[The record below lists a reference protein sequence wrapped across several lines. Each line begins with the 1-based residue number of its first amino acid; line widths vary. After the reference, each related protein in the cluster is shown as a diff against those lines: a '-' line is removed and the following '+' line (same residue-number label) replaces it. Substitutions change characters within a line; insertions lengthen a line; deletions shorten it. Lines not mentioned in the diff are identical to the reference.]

1 MKKGEIKKNKYF
13 LLKGFT
19 LAELM
24 IVISIVSVISTVV
37 MFGYRQF
44 SDRLALTSAAQ
55 EIAISIREAQ
65 SYGVSVRQS
74 SVSSQD
80 FDKAYGIYFSMD
92 DPSYYYIFVD
102 LNDDQKYENP
112 SSCTGECVSK
122 TEIRNNVHISLV
134 CGGAFGGS
142 VSCPLNPSVRALNV
156 SFIRP
161 NPDAR
166 VRFTNSGGSFF
177 GNSYKTGRV
186 ELTSPLG
193 NTMRVDVENTGQ
205 IYIN

>member
-1 MKKGEIKKNKYF
+1 MKERVIKKNKF
-13 LLKGFT
+13 FSSKGFT

-80 FDKAYGIYFSMD
+80 FDKGYGIYFSVD
-92 DPSYYYIFVD
+92 DPSYYYLFVD

-112 SSCTGECVSK
+112 SNCTGECVSK
-122 TEIRNNVHISLV
+122 NEIRNSVRISQV
-134 CGGAFGGS
+134 CGASFGGS
-142 VSCPLNPSVRALNV
+142 ISCPVNPSVRALNV

-166 VRFTNSGGSFF
+166 VRFTNSGGGFF
-177 GNSYKTGRV
+177 GNLYKTGRV

-193 NTMRVDVENTGQ
+193 NKMRVDVENTGQ